1 MQCPRCG
8 AALPQ
13 GGTCP
18 ACGWVGEMVEQQVTG
33 RADGPAPVEFQDPCE
48 TPADTPPEVP
58 IPYPDMDQAKH
69 HHGGSTRTDGGPVST
84 PGAEATPSEG
94 DEPGT
99 GGGPSRGGFPG
110 GLPLVT
116 GIIVVLV
123 VVIAL
128 VLLMGGDKDGDGNGG
143 GDLVIDAD
151 ATTAAAVWEPTPG
164 FHLAVMVRNEAKEA
178 TGMDGHDLLVT
189 VLDGGEEVGRTT
201 VQLSGDL
208 AAGAGRGV
216 LVDVGAAIASGRTYQ
231 IDVELRKDGAKVD
244 GYHTE
249 VTVPVT

>member
-1 MQCPRCG
+1 
-8 AALPQ
+8 
-13 GGTCP
+13 
-18 ACGWVGEMVEQQVTG
+18 MVEQQVTG

-58 IPYPDMDQAKH
+58 VPYPDMDQAKH

-99 GGGPSRGGFPG
+99 GGGPSRGRFPG

-128 VLLMGGDKDGDGNGG
+128 VLLMGGDKDGDGNGDGNGG

-164 FHLAVMVRNEAKEA
+164 FHLAVLVRNEGEE
-178 TGMDGHDLLVT
+178 TTSMDGHDLLVT

-201 VQLSGDL
+201 VTLSGDL

-216 LVDVGAAIASGRTYQ
+216 LVDVGAALTSGRTYRV
-231 IDVELRKDGAKVD
+231 DVALREGGTTVD
-244 GYHTE
+244 SYRTD
-249 VTVPVT
+249 VTVPVG

>member
-18 ACGWVGEMVEQQVTG
+18 ACGWVGEMAEQRVTG
-33 RADGPAPVEFQDPCE
+33 RADGPAQAEFPDACD
-48 TPADTPPEVP
+48 TPAGPAPEVP
-58 IPYPDMDQAKH
+58 VPYPDMERAKH
-69 HHGGSTRTDGGPVST
+69 HHGGSTKTDGGPVST

-116 GIIVVLV
+116 GIILVLV

-128 VLLMGGDKDGDGNGG
+128 VLLMGGDKDGDGNGD
-143 GDLVIDAD
+143 GDLVIDPEG
-151 ATTAAAVWEPTPG
+151 TSAAAVWEPTPG
-164 FHLAVMVRNEAKEA
+164 VHLAVMVRNEGEEA
-178 TGMDGHDLLVT
+178 TSMDGHDLLVT
-189 VLDGGEEVGRTT
+189 VLDGTEEVGRTT
-201 VQLSGDL
+201 VTLSGDL

-216 LVDVGAAIASGRTYQ
+216 LVDVAVALTPGHQYQ
-231 IDVELRKDGAKVD
+231 VDVLLRMDG
-244 GYHTE
+244 
-249 VTVPVT
+249 VTVDEYQTMVTVLQY